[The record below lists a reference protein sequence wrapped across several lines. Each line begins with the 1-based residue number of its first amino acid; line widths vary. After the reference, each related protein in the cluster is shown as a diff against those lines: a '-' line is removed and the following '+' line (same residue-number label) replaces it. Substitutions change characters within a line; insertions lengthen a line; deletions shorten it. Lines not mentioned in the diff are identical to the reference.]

1 MQNFMFSEHRNI
13 LTFSALLTFGLYYA
27 DASA

>member
-1 MQNFMFSEHRNI
+1 MFSEHRNI